1 MNKIGWGQLGIV
13 LALSRIFAE
22 AANFPSDDINYGM
35 QRFTVIVLSYIL
47 LGIVIIPLYVVT
59 KRSCGYDTAVTL
71 HNSRPAAVIMIIY
84 LIMAGISTMTRLQFY
99 TSSTIFDAAPPWLLI
114 LFVSAVCLYG
124 LFRGLPTVARS
135 GVIISVFFLLLL
147 GAVIVG
153 ISDNIKLHYLY
164 PAISD
169 NPSTLFRDVIS
180 EFSKNGEL
188 VILTALCTNV
198 RKDSFRSIFV
208 YIPVTLTAQLL
219 MTFLYNTVLGEYLN
233 VANFPFYMLS
243 SLSDISLLQRLDGID
258 VVVWVM
264 SAVIKISLLALAA
277 ETVCRNSFGS
287 RKAARITA
295 SLALALTAG
304 VSLYFSINT
313 NDFLVFAGILET
325 SLPLLAAGLIAPV
338 LSVASFYIK
347 KRKEKTVE
355 TA

>member
-1 MNKIGWGQLGIV
+1 MNKIGWGQLGII

-35 QRFTVIVLSYIL
+35 QRFTVIILSYIL
-47 LGIVIIPLYVVT
+47 LGIALIPVYIITSRGGSVT
-59 KRSCGYDTAVTL
+59 MDNK
-71 HNSRPAAVIMIIY
+71 PAAMIMIIY
-84 LIMAGISTMTRLQFY
+84 LVMAGISTATRLQFY
-99 TSSTIFDAAPPWLLI
+99 TSSTIFDAAPAWLLI

-124 LFRGLPTVARS
+124 LFKGLSAVARS

-147 GAVIVG
+147 AAVIIG
-153 ISDNIKLHYLY
+153 TADKIQLHYLY
-164 PAISD
+164 PAVSD
-169 NPSTLFRDVIS
+169 NPSSLLNDVIN

-188 VILTALCTNV
+188 VIFAALCNNV
-198 RKDSFRSIFV
+198 REKQLRSIIV
-208 YIPVTLTAQLL
+208 YPAVALSVQLL

-233 VANFPFYMLS
+233 VTSFPFYMLS
-243 SLSDISLLQRLDGID
+243 ALSDISLLQRLDGID

-264 SAVIKISLLALAA
+264 SAVIKLSLLVLAVEA
-277 ETVCRNSFGS
+277 VCIQAFGN

-304 VSLYFSINT
+304 ISIYFSVNT
-313 NDFLVFAGILET
+313 DDFLVFAGILET
-325 SLPLLAAGLIAPV
+325 ALPLLAAGVIAP
-338 LSVASFYIK
+338 LWAIAAAYMK

>member
-47 LGIVIIPLYVVT
+47 LAAALVPVYILTRRDNAVL
-59 KRSCGYDTAVTL
+59 SC
-71 HNSRPAAVIMIIY
+71 SRPAAVLMIIY
-84 LIMAGISTMTRLQFY
+84 LIMAGISTATRLQFY
-99 TSSTIFDAAPPWLLI
+99 TSSTIFDGAPPWLLI
-114 LFVSAVCLYG
+114 LFISVVCLYG
-124 LFRGLPTVARS
+124 LFKGLPAVARS

-147 GAVIVG
+147 GAVIIG
-153 ISDNIKLHYLY
+153 TGNRIQLHHLY

-169 NPSTLFRDVIS
+169 NPSSLLNDVVT

-188 VILTALCTNV
+188 VIFAALYADV
-198 RKDSFRSIFV
+198 RKDVHRSLFV
-208 YIPVTLTAQLL
+208 YIPVALTAQLL

-233 VANFPFYMLS
+233 VTSFPFYILAA
-243 SLSDISLLQRLDGID
+243 LSDISLLQRLDGID

-264 SAVIKISLLALAA
+264 SAVIKLSLLVLGINS
-277 ETVCRNSFGS
+277 VCLRAFGS

-304 VSLYFSINT
+304 MSFYFSVNT
-313 NDFLVFAGILET
+313 NDFLLFAGILET
-325 SLPLLAAGLIAPV
+325 ALPLLTAGVIAP
-338 LSVASFYIK
+338 LWAAAAHYLRR
-347 KRKEKTVE
+347 RKEKTVE